1 MGVTVWQFPQFETPD
16 PLNVLNISKN
26 LKESAGTRTVTGKS
40 INLKTRFDAL
50 LFIQNNFIVVNIV
63 VNYAAL
69 GVISGITTVNA
80 QQKSR

>member
-1 MGVTVWQFPQFETPD
+1 M
-16 PLNVLNISKN
+16 
-26 LKESAGTRTVTGKS
+26 
-40 INLKTRFDAL
+40 RFDAL